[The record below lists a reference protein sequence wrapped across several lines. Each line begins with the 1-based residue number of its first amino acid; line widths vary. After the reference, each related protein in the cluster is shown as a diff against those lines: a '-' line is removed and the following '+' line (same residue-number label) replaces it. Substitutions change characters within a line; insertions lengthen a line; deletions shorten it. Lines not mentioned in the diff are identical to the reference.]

1 MTIKKCKELVG
12 NLYHKKGIHC
22 THNNFRISSNI
33 MDQYYKKCI
42 KYLNSLKKAQL
53 KTYIDM
59 NTETKGKAK
68 NEFKKIFFRVVNCP
82 VFRETMKNVGEIVI

>member
-1 MTIKKCKELVG
+1 
-12 NLYHKKGIHC
+12 
-22 THNNFRISSNI
+22 
-33 MDQYYKKCI
+33 
-42 KYLNSLKKAQL
+42 
-53 KTYIDM
+53 M